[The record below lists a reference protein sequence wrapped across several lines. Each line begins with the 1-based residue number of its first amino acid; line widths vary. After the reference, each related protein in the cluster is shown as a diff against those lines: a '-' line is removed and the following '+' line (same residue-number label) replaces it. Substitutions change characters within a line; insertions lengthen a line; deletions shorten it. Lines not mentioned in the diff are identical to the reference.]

1 MTRRM
6 TRASADAR
14 GNARVDRARVDARAT
29 DAEGTRARRRGERF
43 VAVDENGGRGD
54 ARGADAGPRGG
65 VGGGDDDGN
74 GPARGRARGIGAYV
88 AHAWE
93 LQTVELSAEMA
104 ARWPMCL
111 AIAIDK
117 TARARAWAMVLFA
130 LALVGILSGLSQG
143 GEDSVLAAVTFSRA
157 LNPLTAFAL
166 GELNVLV
173 TAFVVLYPVT
183 FAQAVI
189 DEREGVEE
197 SNTLRSLKLPAIV
210 AEFAV
215 GSKVAVLRLWRAIV
229 RDFALFMTIY
239 LLAAEHWLS
248 LDVDLIDRGIGASS
262 VHQME
267 GGISVHSLSSPP

>member
-1 MTRRM
+1 MRRASPRRAP
-6 TRASADAR
+6 RASASA
-14 GNARVDRARVDARAT
+14 DRASARDSESGPA
-29 DAEGTRARRRGERF
+29 RARRRGERL
-43 VAVDENGGRGD
+43 VEADERG
-54 ARGADAGPRGG
+54 
-65 VGGGDDDGN
+65 
-74 GPARGRARGIGAYV
+74 ARGRGKEADVARESGSGGSDVDGRGAARNAARGLGAYV

-93 LQTVELSAEMA
+93 MQTVELSAELA

-117 TARARAWAMVLFA
+117 TARARAWAMILFA
-130 LALVGILSGLSQG
+130 LILVWILSGLSQG
-143 GEDSVLAAVTFSRA
+143 ADDSVLAAATLSHT

-173 TAFVVLYPVT
+173 TAFLVLYPVT
-183 FAQAVI
+183 FSQALI

-197 SNTLRSLKLPAIV
+197 SNTLRSLKLPAII

-215 GSKVAVLRLWRAIV
+215 GSKVAVLRLGRAVV

-239 LLAAEHWLS
+239 LLAAEHWLT
-248 LDVDLIDRGIGASS
+248 LDVDVIDRGIGASS

-267 GGISVHSLSSPP
+267 GGISVHSLSSLQ